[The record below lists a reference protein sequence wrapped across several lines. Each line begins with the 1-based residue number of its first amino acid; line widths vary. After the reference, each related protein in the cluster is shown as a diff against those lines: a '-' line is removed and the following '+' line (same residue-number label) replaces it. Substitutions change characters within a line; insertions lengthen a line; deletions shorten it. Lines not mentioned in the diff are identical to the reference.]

1 MSDTLLD
8 ERNRR
13 LDQIIGIKPMVPV
26 ASKPMVPAV
35 VGDVDSDIQKLEE
48 ISVLGAGVLQNF
60 TQVVADVPKSE
71 QIKAYA
77 ALMASMTTLREKII
91 DAKFKKAKG
100 SSPIQQA
107 DSITNNQFVVTDV
120 RELNRLL
127 KTVQPEVSVVSS
139 ESSE

>member
-1 MSDTLLD
+1 
-8 ERNRR
+8 
-13 LDQIIGIKPMVPV
+13 
-26 ASKPMVPAV
+26 MVPAV